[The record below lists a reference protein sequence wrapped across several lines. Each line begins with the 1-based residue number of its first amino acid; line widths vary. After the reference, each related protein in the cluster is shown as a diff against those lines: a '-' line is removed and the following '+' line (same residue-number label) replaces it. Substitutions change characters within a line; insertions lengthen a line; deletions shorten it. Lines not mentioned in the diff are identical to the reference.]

1 MSIRVLMTTSLARYH
16 ARAPRYILDTED
28 NSLIRLSGA
37 EQLSWEE
44 NTELRDVSLTGLS
57 FTAPQDLSPQI
68 GEVIKI
74 QFSVPSAEQMACF
87 AVVIRIEKLDSFE
100 NLIGVHFYK
109 LDRTQRLNIV
119 QGLAQ
124 KVTKKIHVEVPSKL
138 NPAQIL
144 TMTGIFFTIACW
156 LILIKIYF
164 F

>member
-1 MSIRVLMTTSLARYH
+1 MTTSLARYH

-37 EQLSWEE
+37 EQLAWEE

-57 FTAPQDLSPQI
+57 FTAPHDLSPQI

-74 QFSVPSAEQMACF
+74 QFSVPGAHQMACF

-100 NLIGVHFYK
+100 NQIGVHFYK

-124 KVTKKIHVEVPSKL
+124 KVVRKEVVETAPVVSS
-138 NPAQIL
+138 AQFL
-144 TMTGIFFTIACW
+144 TVIGVLLTLACW
-156 LILIKIYF
+156 VALIKIYF